1 MNSKQKINF
10 SKLKIKKP
18 YIYIYIYITLEI
30 LSTINLMVGAIY
42 NEFDLI
48 KK

>member
-18 YIYIYIYITLEI
+18 YIYIYITLEI